1 MEEHIQAAVFFNETR
16 NIIQVEF
23 SNFDNKEE
31 AMEAAKWL
39 IAALGIST
47 VNVKPQDETIH

>member
-1 MEEHIQAAVFFNETR
+1 MDEHIQAAVFFNETR
-16 NIIQVEF
+16 NIVQVEF